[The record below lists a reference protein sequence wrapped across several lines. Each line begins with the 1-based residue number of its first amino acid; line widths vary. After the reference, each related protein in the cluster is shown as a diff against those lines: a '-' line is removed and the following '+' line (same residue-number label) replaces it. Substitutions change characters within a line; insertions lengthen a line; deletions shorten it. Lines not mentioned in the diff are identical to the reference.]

1 MDKHEDG
8 SGNVR
13 LERMVRPTIQNL
25 GYLNEC
31 ATPGPWK
38 CGEFSFMCKHMDAAL
53 IIKMRNL
60 LPEFLA
66 LWQAA
71 DLLDGTKPNGLGIMV
86 VPDLLKAVE
95 ELNRKA
101 DDELA

>member
-1 MDKHEDG
+1 MNTEDG

-13 LERMVRPTIQNL
+13 LERQVRPTIQNL
-25 GYLNEC
+25 GYLNKC
-31 ATPGPWK
+31 ATPGPWNY
-38 CGEFSFMCKHMDAAL
+38 GEFSFMCKHMDAAL
-53 IIKMRNL
+53 IVKMRNL

-66 LWQAA
+66 LWKAA

>member
-1 MDKHEDG
+1 MQDSENG
-8 SGNVR
+8 SVR
-13 LERMVRPTIQNL
+13 VERLVRPTIQNL

-53 IIKMRNL
+53 IVKTRNL
-60 LPEFLA
+60 LPELLE
-66 LWQAA
+66 LWKAA
-71 DLLDGTKPNGLGIMV
+71 DLLDGTKPNGLGLLAI
-86 VPDLLKAVE
+86 PDLLRAVE